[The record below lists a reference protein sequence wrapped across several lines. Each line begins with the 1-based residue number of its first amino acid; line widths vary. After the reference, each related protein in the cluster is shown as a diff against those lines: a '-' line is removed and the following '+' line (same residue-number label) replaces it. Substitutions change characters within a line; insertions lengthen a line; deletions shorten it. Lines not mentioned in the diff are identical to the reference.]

1 MTSSSLLLQLIT
13 VKRGEQV
20 VASSSSSPGPE
31 RTQRLRLACFTAAG
45 VLSNHELLHIL
56 SHAALLQSAAAQL
69 AGARIS
75 ISAAIP

>member
-13 VKRGEQV
+13 VKHGEQV
-20 VASSSSSPGPE
+20 VASSSPGPE

-45 VLSNHELLHIL
+45 VVSNHELLQIL

-69 AGARIS
+69 AVARIS
-75 ISAAIP
+75 ISAAIL